1 MAVQAAPRDARA
13 GRHPT
18 DSQEMALSHRF
29 NPDSPHTRR
38 VFLHLSVV
46 VTAGLV
52 DRVLATRRPPHPR
65 PHPQPPT
72 VDATRLNALLT
83 DFRRFGGTDDG
94 GTTRLAY
101 SDEDLAGR
109 EYATEVMRGAGL
121 QVSTDLAG
129 NLIGRRSG
137 TAPAAQPIIIGS
149 HMDSVP
155 AGGSYDGQ
163 VGSAA
168 ALEVALTLL
177 DHDIALNHPL
187 EVIIFQNEEGGKT
200 GSRALVGRV
209 EPLELDIVTA
219 SGHPIRDGIARLGG
233 DPTRLAEARR
243 DPGTMAGFLE
253 LHVEQGAFLEAAGTQ
268 IGVVEGIVG
277 IRRWNVTVHGAQ
289 NHAGTTPMA
298 QRRDA
303 LVAAADFVR
312 AANEVAT
319 TMPGRQVATVGRI
332 EAIPGAP
339 NVVPGEVRATL
350 EIRDLEM
357 TKIDR
362 VFEEITARARTIEA
376 DRDVTIQLARFY
388 ESLAAPTDPRFRDI
402 VEASA
407 AELGYSHT
415 RMPSGAGHD
424 AQSMAELGP
433 VGMIFVPSRGGISH
447 SPDEYTAPDDIARGA
462 NVLLRSL
469 LALDRG

>member
-1 MAVQAAPRDARA
+1 MRRIVSAGPGVGHSPSHPRRA
-13 GRHPT
+13 FLK
-18 DSQEMALSHRF
+18 LSGAGLW
-29 NPDSPHTRR
+29 TA
-38 VFLHLSVV
+38 
-46 VTAGLV
+46 VTAPGYV
-52 DRVLATRRPPHPR
+52 VFAHPR
-65 PHPQPPT
+65 PQPPT
-72 VDATRLNALLT
+72 VDASRLNALLA
-83 DFRRFGGTDDG
+83 DFRRFGGTDGG

-109 EYATEVMRGAGL
+109 DYATEVMRRAGL
-121 QVSTDLAG
+121 EVSTDLAG
-129 NLIGRRSG
+129 NLIGRRPG
-137 TAPAAQPIIIGS
+137 TDPAAQPIITGS
-149 HMDSVP
+149 HMDTVP
-155 AGGSYDGQ
+155 SGGSYDGQ

-168 ALEVALTLL
+168 ALEVALTLH
-177 DHDIALNHPL
+177 DHDIALRHPL

-209 EPLELDIVTA
+209 FPFELDIVTA
-219 SGHPIRDGIARLGG
+219 SGHPIRDGIVRLGG
-233 DPTRLAEARR
+233 DPARLAEAQRE
-243 DPGTMAGFLE
+243 PGTMAGFLE
-253 LHVEQGAFLEAAGTQ
+253 LHIEQGAFLEAGGTQ

-277 IRRWNVTVHGAQ
+277 IRRWNVTVRGAQ
-289 NHAGTTPMA
+289 NHAGTTPMP

-357 TKIDR
+357 AKIDR
-362 VFEEITARARTIEA
+362 VFAAIEARARTIEA
-376 DRDVTIQLARFY
+376 DREVAIAFEQFY

-402 VEASA
+402 VEAA
-407 AELGYSHT
+407 AADLGYSHT

-447 SPDEYTAPDDIARGA
+447 SPDEYTAPGDIARGA

>member
-1 MAVQAAPRDARA
+1 MLTDPPIEGRQGLGRRDFLKRSAAAAV
-13 GRHPT
+13 
-18 DSQEMALSHRF
+18 ALS
-29 NPDSPHTRR
+29 T
-38 VFLHLSVV
+38 
-46 VTAGLV
+46 G
-52 DRVLATRRPPHPR
+52 PR
-65 PHPQPPT
+65 PQPPT
-72 VDATRLNALLT
+72 VDASRVNAILA
-83 DFRRFGGTDDG
+83 DFRRFGGTGDG

-109 EYATEVMRGAGL
+109 DYATGLMRRAGL

-129 NLIGRRSG
+129 NLIGRRPG
-137 TAPAAQPIIIGS
+137 TDPAALPIITGS

-155 AGGSYDGQ
+155 SGGSYDGQ

-168 ALEVALTLL
+168 AFEVALTLA

-209 EPLELDIVTA
+209 YPFELDIVTA
-219 SGHPIRDGIARLGG
+219 SGHSIRDGIARLGG
-233 DPTRLAEARR
+233 DPARLTEARR
-243 DPGTMAGFLE
+243 DPGSMAGFLE
-253 LHVEQGAFLEAAGTQ
+253 LHIEQGALLEAGGIE

-277 IRRWNVTVHGAQ
+277 IRRWNVTVRGAQ
-289 NHAGTTPMA
+289 NHAGTTPMPL
-298 QRRDA
+298 RRDA

-332 EAIPGAP
+332 EAVPGAP

-362 VFEEITARARTIEA
+362 VFAEIEARARAIEA
-376 DRDVTIQLARFY
+376 GREVSVAFEQFY
-388 ESLAAPTDPRFRDI
+388 ESLAAPTDSRFRDI

-407 AELGYSHT
+407 AALGYSRT

-447 SPDEYTAPDDIARGA
+447 SPDEYTAPGDIARGA
-462 NVLLRSL
+462 NVLLQSV
-469 LALDRG
+469 LALDGGG

>member
-1 MAVQAAPRDARA
+1 MRGVPSTGYDLELSSAHPRR
-13 GRHPT
+13 T
-18 DSQEMALSHRF
+18 FLKLSG
-29 NPDSPHTRR
+29 
-38 VFLHLSVV
+38 
-46 VTAGLV
+46 AGLLTAV
-52 DRVLATRRPPHPR
+52 SGPGHAVLA

-72 VDATRLNALLT
+72 IDASRVNAILA
-83 DFRRFGGTDDG
+83 DFRRFGGTGDG

-109 EYATEVMRGAGL
+109 DYATGVMRRAGL
-121 QVSTDLAG
+121 EVSTDLAG
-129 NLIGRRSG
+129 NLIGRRPG
-137 TAPAAQPIIIGS
+137 TDTAALPIIIGS

-155 AGGSYDGQ
+155 SGGSYDGQ

-168 ALEVALTLL
+168 ALEVALTLA

-209 EPLELDIVTA
+209 YPFELDIVTA

-233 DPTRLAEARR
+233 DPSRLAEARR
-243 DPGTMAGFLE
+243 EPGTMAGFLE
-253 LHVEQGAFLEAAGTQ
+253 LHIEQGAFLEAGGTR

-289 NHAGTTPMA
+289 NHAGTTPMP

-332 EAIPGAP
+332 EAVPGAP
-339 NVVPGEVRATL
+339 NVVPGEARATL

-362 VFEEITARARTIEA
+362 VFAEIEARARTIAA
-376 DRDVTIQLARFY
+376 DREVEVAFEQFY

-402 VEASA
+402 VESA
-407 AELGYSHT
+407 AAALGYSHT

-447 SPDEYTAPDDIARGA
+447 SPDEYTAPEDIARGA

-469 LALDRG
+469 LALDRE

>member
-1 MAVQAAPRDARA
+1 MTDCQDRTMLPDPPIEDHRRFGRRDFLKRSTAAAVAFSTGFP
-13 GRHPT
+13 
-18 DSQEMALSHRF
+18 
-29 NPDSPHTRR
+29 
-38 VFLHLSVV
+38 
-46 VTAGLV
+46 
-52 DRVLATRRPPHPR
+52 
-65 PHPQPPT
+65 PQPPT
-72 VDATRLNALLT
+72 IDASRVNAILAR
-83 DFRRFGGTDDG
+83 FRRFGGTGDG

-109 EYATEVMRGAGL
+109 DYATGVMRRAGL
-121 QVSTDLAG
+121 EVSTDLAG
-129 NLIGRRSG
+129 NLIGRRPG
-137 TAPAAQPIIIGS
+137 TDPAALPIIIGS

-155 AGGSYDGQ
+155 GGGSYDGQ

-168 ALEVALTLL
+168 AFEVALTLA
-177 DHDIALNHPL
+177 DHDIALRHPL

-209 EPLELDIVTA
+209 YAFELDIVTA

-233 DPTRLAEARR
+233 DPARLAEARR
-243 DPGTMAGFLE
+243 EPGSMAGFLE
-253 LHVEQGAFLEAAGTQ
+253 LHIEQGALLEAGGTQ

-277 IRRWNVTVHGAQ
+277 IRRWNVTVRGAQ
-289 NHAGTTPMA
+289 NHAGTTPMPL
-298 QRRDA
+298 RRDA

-357 TKIDR
+357 TGIDR
-362 VFEEITARARTIEA
+362 VFTGIAARARTIEA
-376 DRDVTIQLARFY
+376 DREVAITLAQFY
-388 ESLAAPTDPRFRDI
+388 ESLAAPTDPRFRNI
-402 VEASA
+402 VEAA
-407 AELGYSHT
+407 AAGLGYSHA

-433 VGMIFVPSRGGISH
+433 VGMIFVPSRSGISH
-447 SPDEYTAPDDIARGA
+447 SPDEYTAPEDVARGA

-469 LALDRG
+469 VALDGR

>member
-1 MAVQAAPRDARA
+1 MMLTDPPIEGRQGLGRRDFLKRSAAAAV
-13 GRHPT
+13 
-18 DSQEMALSHRF
+18 ALS
-29 NPDSPHTRR
+29 T
-38 VFLHLSVV
+38 
-46 VTAGLV
+46 G
-52 DRVLATRRPPHPR
+52 PR
-65 PHPQPPT
+65 PQPPT
-72 VDATRLNALLT
+72 VDASRVNAILA
-83 DFRRFGGTDDG
+83 DFRRFGGTGDG

-109 EYATEVMRGAGL
+109 DYAAGL
-121 QVSTDLAG
+121 MRRAGLEVSTDLAG
-129 NLIGRRSG
+129 NLIGRRPG
-137 TAPAAQPIIIGS
+137 TDPAALPIITGS

-155 AGGSYDGQ
+155 SGGSYDGQ

-168 ALEVALTLL
+168 AFEVALTLA
-177 DHDIALNHPL
+177 DHDIALRHPL

-209 EPLELDIVTA
+209 YPFELDIVTA
-219 SGHPIRDGIARLGG
+219 SGHSIRDGIARLGG
-233 DPTRLAEARR
+233 DPARLAEARR
-243 DPGTMAGFLE
+243 DPGSMAGFLE
-253 LHVEQGAFLEAAGTQ
+253 LHIEQGALLEAGGIE

-277 IRRWNVTVHGAQ
+277 IRRWNVTVRGAQ
-289 NHAGTTPMA
+289 NHAGTTPMPL
-298 QRRDA
+298 RRDA

-332 EAIPGAP
+332 EAVPGAP

-350 EIRDLEM
+350 EIRDLAM

-362 VFEEITARARTIEA
+362 VFAEIEARARAIEA
-376 DRDVTIQLARFY
+376 GREVTVAFEQFY
-388 ESLAAPTDPRFRDI
+388 ESLAAPTDSRFRDI

-407 AELGYSHT
+407 AALGYSRT

-447 SPDEYTAPDDIARGA
+447 SPDEYTAPGDIARGA
-462 NVLLRSL
+462 NVLLRSV
-469 LALDRG
+469 LALDGGG